1 MSAVPLVVFNNGH
14 TCPVIGLGTWKSKPG
29 EVTQAVKDAI
39 DIGYRHIDCA
49 HIYGNEKEVGE
60 ALKSK
65 FDEGV
70 VKRADIFIT
79 SKLWCTSHRPDLVEA
94 AVKTSLADLGL
105 DYLDLYLIHWPQA
118 YKEGEDNFPVDEQ
131 GKAIPS
137 AVDYVDTWKAME
149 GLVDKGLV
157 KSIGVSNFN
166 KKQIDRVVE
175 AARIKPAV
183 NQIEVHPYLN
193 QQKIFEHCKSLGIV
207 VTAYSPLGSPD
218 RPWAKPGDPTLMED
232 ERLKSVAAKHNKTV
246 AQVLIRYAIE
256 RGMIVIPKSV
266 TRSRIEQNFQ
276 VFDFQLSAD
285 DLQAIAALECNGRL
299 CSMGDVHHPDYPFH
313 DEF

>member
-60 ALKSK
+60 ALKAK

-157 KSIGVSNFN
+157 KSIGISNFN

-193 QQKIFEHCKSLGIV
+193 QEKLFEHCKSLGIV

-232 ERLKSVAAKHNKTV
+232 ERLKVVAAKHNKTV

-285 DLQAIAALECNGRL
+285 ELQAVAALECNGRL